1 MLRPLKQMIF
11 ISFLVSKLLFSKD
24 VPSKNDKWSLHEFV
38 KHSHALKEQAIA
50 HKSNT
55 KRKEQGENSS
65 FKSYDTTLQ
74 PLKENYNELLNK
86 TFTLEGTEHNS
97 RDFYIFI
104 SFSLPR
110 KTLLS
115 LLKDARKY
123 GATLVL
129 RGLKD
134 GSFKKTMA
142 ELMELYKHEK
152 GQVIL
157 DPTLFKRFNVT
168 SVPTFL
174 LAPRAFV
181 LGGSEPLEHKQRG
194 SEKNNQEFLVLR
206 GNVSP
211 RFALTEFR
219 KHTPFEEFAKELLQ

>member
-1 MLRPLKQMIF
+1 MLRSLKAIVIIGLFWLSQ
-11 ISFLVSKLLFSKD
+11 SLLSKESEALDL
-24 VPSKNDKWSLHEFV
+24 NDFV
-38 KHSHALKEQAIA
+38 KRSHALKRQA
-50 HKSNT
+50 
-55 KRKEQGENSS
+55 
-65 FKSYDTTLQ
+65 
-74 PLKENYNELLNK
+74 LKEGSLTPETQNNKVAKRPASPLMTNYDALLKK
-86 TFTLEGTEHNS
+86 TFRLEDSLNNRGAEHPE
-97 RDFYIFI
+97 FYIFI

-110 KTLLS
+110 KTLLN

-152 GQVIL
+152 GRVIL

-174 LAPRAFV
+174 LAPRAFD
-181 LGGSEPLEHKQRG
+181 LGGSKPLEHKQRG
-194 SEKNNQEFLVLR
+194 SEKINQEFLVLR

-219 KHTPFEEFAKELLQ
+219 KHTSFEEHAKELLQ